1 MYRSSIETE
10 AIGLRTQIEDLS
22 VETFR
27 LAELWEWRKTMSIK
41 SKLAL
46 VAVLST
52 IVAAPAFAIDQQAST
67 EAGLESQTQLSAPA
81 GAYASV
87 QTAPRAERFVRPIA
101 QPTVQTQ
108 DFQAVGS
115 H

>member
-1 MYRSSIETE
+1 
-10 AIGLRTQIEDLS
+10 
-22 VETFR
+22 
-27 LAELWEWRKTMSIK
+27 MSIK

-67 EAGLESQTQLSAPA
+67 EAGLDNPARVSAPA

-87 QTAPRAERFVRPIA
+87 QAAPRGERFVRPIV

-108 DFQAVGS
+108 DFQSVGS